1 MIKIL
6 AQAVI
11 LSLLISASWNQ
22 ACCQAFA
29 NEISAFKKQDSAS
42 FPPKGA
48 ILFVGSSSFRFWT
61 DLNQYFPGYTIINR
75 GFGGSSL
82 PDVIHY
88 ADDIIFPYQP
98 KQIVIYCGDNDFSFS
113 DTVSSQTVF
122 NRFKQLFQLIRK
134 NLPGENIVFVS
145 MKPSP
150 SRVRQ
155 MVREEEANGWIK
167 KFLSEQKNTAFV
179 DVYHAMLDATGK
191 PISEIFK
198 ADSLHMNEKG
208 YAIWQKLIKP
218 YLADPDSRVNRHT
231 LN

>member
-1 MIKIL
+1 MNKIL
-6 AQAVI
+6 AQAII
-11 LSLLISASWNQ
+11 LSLLISGSRSQ
-22 ACCQAFA
+22 ALGQPFA
-29 NEISAFKKQDSAS
+29 NEINAFKKQDSAN

-61 DLNQYFPGYTIINR
+61 DLNHYFPGYTIINR
-75 GFGGSSL
+75 GFGGSSF
-82 PDVIHY
+82 PDVIRY

-134 NLPGENIVFVS
+134 NMPGENIVFVS

-155 MVREEEANGWIK
+155 MAREEETNGWIK
-167 KFLSEQKNTAFV
+167 QFLSEQKNTGFV
-179 DVYHAMLDATGK
+179 DVYHSMLDASGK
-191 PISEIFK
+191 PISEIFRS
-198 ADSLHMNEKG
+198 DSLHMNEKG

-218 YLADPDSRVNRHT
+218 YLADLDSKVTRHT